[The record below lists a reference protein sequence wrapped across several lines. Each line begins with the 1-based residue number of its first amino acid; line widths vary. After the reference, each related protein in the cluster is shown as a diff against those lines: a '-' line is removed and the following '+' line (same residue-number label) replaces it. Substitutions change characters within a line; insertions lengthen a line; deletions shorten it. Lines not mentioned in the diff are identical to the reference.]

1 MDVEKKDV
9 QVGSVYVAWIRGKR
23 VNVRIL
29 VAYKSYN
36 GHTHYRAYNL
46 STRRNIVLKSSQK
59 LIAVIPSTIPQ

>member
-9 QVGSVYVAWIRGKR
+9 LVGSTYVAWIRGKR

-29 VAYKSYN
+29 ATYKSYS
-36 GHTHYRAYNL
+36 GRTHYRAYNL
-46 STRRNIVLKSSQK
+46 MTRRNIVLKSSQK